1 MYSQIKKICKLY
13 QHNVMLFI
21 SKENISKTRETWI
34 FYKKKINFISF
45 IIRKYGICIKLNKI
59 WVIKKLILLTKINKL

>member
-21 SKENISKTRETWI
+21 SKENISKTRET
-34 FYKKKINFISF
+34 
-45 IIRKYGICIKLNKI
+45 
-59 WVIKKLILLTKINKL
+59 